1 MRLAAIVLAGGR
13 GTRIG
18 GSVNKVLLPI
28 RDRAVIEY
36 SVRTFQ
42 RANLVARVVIA
53 IRPEDRSGLDH
64 LTEEQTDPRLLPNRP
79 LVPGP
84 PLVLVPGGA
93 TRHQSE
99 IRAIESIAYDIE
111 SGVIDLVAIHDGA
124 RPFMTLRLLAACVEA
139 AHRFG
144 GAVPG
149 LPPEAPLY
157 RTGLLGPLRPVPA
170 DTIVRAQTPQ
180 VFRARPLL
188 AAYRASVESGFEG
201 VDTAETIERFSSL
214 QVVVVPGD
222 ERNIKMTFI
231 EDLVQAEDLA
241 THWDEGRWL

>member
-42 RANLVARVVIA
+42 RANLIARVVIA
-53 IRPEDRSGLDH
+53 MRPEDRSALDH
-64 LTEEQTDPRLLPNRP
+64 LIVDQTKPQ
-79 LVPGP
+79 LVPSP
-84 PLVLVPGGA
+84 PLVFVPGGA

-99 IRAIESIAYDIE
+99 ISAIESMAYDIE
-111 SGVIDLVAIHDGA
+111 SGVIDLVALHDGA
-124 RPFMTLRLLAACVEA
+124 RPFMTLRLLEACVEA
-139 AHRFG
+139 ANRFG

-157 RTGLLGPLRPVPA
+157 RTGLLGRLRPVPA
-170 DTIVRAQTPQ
+170 DAIVRAQTPQ

-214 QVVVVPGD
+214 QIAVVPGD

-241 THWDEGRWL
+241 IHWDEGRWV